1 MNDVT
6 MEEAVRVADSFI
18 GSAPALEDA
27 LALGGGQLLQSPA
40 AGPARTPDRCASP
53 CAGARA
59 EGASAVPSQ
68 NEEVL
73 DASAALNLLR
83 TSCEN
88 TPVRDLV
95 AAQVSRPVRDLV
107 AVLRAVRE
115 CAHPF
120 PAPAPRALLLLR
132 TLPHAPAPPDARP
145 QRCSPHPFV
154 PAGGGRPV
162 PQASRFPGAKL
173 GPRVLFG
180 DQWRAVRG

>member
-6 MEEAVRVADSFI
+6 MEEAVRVADGFI
-18 GSAPALEDA
+18 GSAPASEEA

-120 PAPAPRALLLLR
+120 PAPAPHALLLLR
-132 TLPHAPAPPDARP
+132 TLPHAPAR
-145 QRCSPHPFV
+145 
-154 PAGGGRPV
+154 
-162 PQASRFPGAKL
+162 SRSA
-173 GPRVLFG
+173 
-180 DQWRAVRG
+180 